1 MSLMTGSKQFL
12 GERFQLNTFEDFSGG
27 KAVTVKTGLYRW
39 SATRYALVSGNVS
52 DATQKRLCVAQDSNT
67 CTTIATR
74 DALDTFVRASVGKTI
89 PYIIV
94 AVISGV
100 EAP

>member
-1 MSLMTGSKQFL
+1 VNFL
-12 GERFQLNTFEDFSGG
+12 SIQPLDDNEFLIEATDDKDNAYLLAHRLTEGT
-27 KAVTVKTGLYRW
+27 YRL
-39 SATRYALVSGNVS
+39 SPVNEKNLDA
-52 DATQKRLCVAQDSNT
+52 ATQKRLCVAQDSNT
-67 CTTIATR
+67 CTIATR

-89 PYIIV
+89 PYTMV